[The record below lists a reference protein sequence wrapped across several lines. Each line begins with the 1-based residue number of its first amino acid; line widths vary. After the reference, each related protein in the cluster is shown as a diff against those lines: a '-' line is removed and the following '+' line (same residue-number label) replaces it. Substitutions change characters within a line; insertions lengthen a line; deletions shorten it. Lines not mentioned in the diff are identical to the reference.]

1 MSIEYFQIEYFQRA
15 QTYRDSLLRLLDDYI
30 ARLQELDNVPVHE
43 RVRMTYTVGNLT
55 YSWDEYRR
63 TLHDSIQNVMDSLT
77 KIPLIFPVEVRSIVR

>member
-1 MSIEYFQIEYFQRA
+1 MFIGHSQIEYFDRA
-15 QTYRDSLLRLLDDYI
+15 QSYRDSLLKLLDDYI

-63 TLHDSIQNVMDSLT
+63 TLHDSIQNIMDSLT
-77 KIPLIFPVEVRSIVR
+77 KIPLIFPVEVRLIVR

>member
-1 MSIEYFQIEYFQRA
+1 MSTEYFQRA
-15 QTYRDSLLRLLDDYI
+15 QAYRDSLLRLLDDYI

-63 TLHDSIQNVMDSLT
+63 TLHDSIQNVIDSLT
-77 KIPLIFPVEVRSIVR
+77 KIPLIFPVEVRFIVR

>member
-1 MSIEYFQIEYFQRA
+1 MFIGHSQIEYFDRA
-15 QTYRDSLLRLLDDYI
+15 QSYRDSLLKLLDDYI

-77 KIPLIFPVEVRSIVR
+77 KIPLIFPVEVRLIVR

>member
-1 MSIEYFQIEYFQRA
+1 MSIEYFERA
-15 QTYRDSLLRLLDDYI
+15 QAYRDSLLRLLDDYI

-77 KIPLIFPVEVRSIVR
+77 KIPLIFPVEVRLIVR

>member
-1 MSIEYFQIEYFQRA
+1 MFIGHSQIEYFDRA
-15 QTYRDSLLRLLDDYI
+15 QSYRDSLLKLLDDYI

>member
-1 MSIEYFQIEYFQRA
+1 MSIEYFERA
-15 QTYRDSLLRLLDDYI
+15 QAYRDSLLRLLDDYI

-63 TLHDSIQNVMDSLT
+63 TLHDSIQNVIDSLT
-77 KIPLIFPVEVRSIVR
+77 KIPLIFPVEVRFIVR